1 MHGPAEAG
9 PDGLVGVDVPIEA
22 VQILTGLAL
31 VYPAILADEASIPD
45 GWIASVTVL
54 DLPALGVRLVH
65 LHKDML

>member
-1 MHGPAEAG
+1 VHGPAEAG

-31 VYPAILADEASIPD
+31 VYAAILADEASIPD
-45 GWIASVTVL
+45 GWIAAVTVL